1 MRLYIILYTFQMS
14 DIHEFSNDSEDER
27 AAEEEEGKTLAASD
41 SWIGLANSTPH
52 RLKVKTYSEYV
63 REVETKGEDC
73 HLAGTTGLTTSL
85 PQYVHHFL
93 FLSLQGKSGRAALA
107 VSSIPVTLEVK
118 V

>member
-1 MRLYIILYTFQMS
+1 MMGPCSIPDSFQMT
-14 DIHEFSNDSEDER
+14 DIQEFSNDSEDER
-27 AAEEEEGKTLAASD
+27 GEEGKALAASD

-52 RLKVKTYSEYV
+52 RLKVKTYSECV
-63 REVETKGEDC
+63 REVETKGLDC
-73 HLAGTTGLTTSL
+73 QVAGTTGFTISL

>member
-1 MRLYIILYTFQMS
+1 MS
-14 DIHEFSNDSEDER
+14 DIQEFSNDSEDER

-73 HLAGTTGLTTSL
+73 HIAGTTGLTISL
-85 PQYVHHFL
+85 PQYVHHCL
-93 FLSLQGKSGRAALA
+93 ILSLQGKSGKTALA
-107 VSSIPVTLEVK
+107 VGSIPVTLEVK